1 MINNWNQFLN
11 EKIEIKTIYHFT
23 ENLDSLRSILYN
35 DMLMSGANEDNN
47 SGLGY
52 DNISFTWNPKLWDI
66 EYFGDLESRWSVRI
80 SFDYN
85 RMNKKWKFKPFN
97 YGIDEEME
105 EIVETE
111 EMEGITEFIT
121 EILICS
127 KEISIPEMKL
137 LKEEY
142 PKLKMKRY
150 TSKTY
155 CNQLKNNNEKM
166 KNLSN
171 WKEFNENVDKKIM
184 TKKDRN
190 KVIKEIKIRIN
201 KDIKDFDNLLPGKK
215 EQIQDKYID
224 IVCKENGFTLNDFY
238 AADGKEINKLL
249 KW

>member
-23 ENLDSLRSILYN
+23 ENLDSLKSILY
-35 DMLMSGANEDNN
+35 DDVLMSGANEDNN
-47 SGLGY
+47 RGLGY

-66 EYFGDLESRWSVRI
+66 EYVGDLESRWSIRI

-127 KEISIPEMKL
+127 KEISMSGMKL

-142 PKLKMKRY
+142 PKLKMKIY

-155 CNQLKNNNEKM
+155 CNQEK
-166 KNLSN
+166 L
-171 WKEFNENVDKKIM
+171 
-184 TKKDRN
+184 
-190 KVIKEIKIRIN
+190 IN
-201 KDIKDFDNLLPGKK
+201 
-215 EQIQDKYID
+215 
-224 IVCKENGFTLNDFY
+224 
-238 AADGKEINKLL
+238 
-249 KW
+249 